1 MGVSTGARMV
11 LNDAGD
17 TARGDCVEN
26 GARLLRACIGV
37 RVTESGSHTCV
48 GLESDAAF
56 PIYAT
61 SDETMVAW
69 QVSRSTVMFGRQ
81 EGGREAGVARER
93 GT

>member
-1 MGVSTGARMV
+1 MRMV

>member
-1 MGVSTGARMV
+1 MV

>member
-1 MGVSTGARMV
+1 VRMV

>member
-1 MGVSTGARMV
+1 MV
-11 LNDAGD
+11 LKDAGD

-69 QVSRSTVMFGRQ
+69 QGSRSTVMFGRQ

>member
-1 MGVSTGARMV
+1 MV

-69 QVSRSTVMFGRQ
+69 QVSRSSHVRQAGGR
-81 EGGREAGVARER
+81 REAGVARER

>member
-1 MGVSTGARMV
+1 M
-11 LNDAGD
+11 
-17 TARGDCVEN
+17 EN